1 MVDLAE
7 LNFSYLKN
15 SRIFASEY
23 KPATKLLKLYD
34 LEYYREVM
42 INARLVL
49 ENIVKKIFQIENLNR
64 YYQLPHGEDRRTL
77 RSDTKYLQSKLEYP
91 LSIINLFNEVRRFGN
106 DAVHDQNYK
115 FSKGQAWRAI
125 CDINDIFVFIINSYT
140 DEKLY
145 YMRPDIAMDA
155 ATGKRYIKRNI
166 VIMPKR
172 SIKEKTKN
180 PEVIQARE
188 LLKNKKKRSFS
199 SRLKKLLHK

>member
-1 MVDLAE
+1 MINLAE
-7 LNFSYLKN
+7 LDFAYLKN

-23 KPATKLLKLYD
+23 TPTAKLLKLYD

-64 YYQLPHGEDRRTL
+64 YYPLNHEAERRTL

-91 LSIINLFNEVRRFGN
+91 LAIINLFNEVRRFGN

-125 CDINDIFVFIINSYT
+125 CDINDIFVFILNSYT
-140 DEKLY
+140 DKQLY

-166 VIMPKR
+166 VTMPTHHT
-172 SIKEKTKN
+172 EKAKN
-180 PEVIQARE
+180 PELIQARE

-199 SRLKKLLHK
+199 SRLRKFLHK

>member
-1 MVDLAE
+1 MAE
-7 LNFSYLKN
+7 LNFDYLKN
-15 SRIFASEY
+15 DQIFANEY

-49 ENIVKKIFQIENLNR
+49 ENIVKEIFQIENLNR
-64 YYQLPHGEDRRTL
+64 YYSLGHNEDRRSL

-91 LSIINLFNEVRRFGN
+91 LNIISLFNEVRKFGN

-125 CDINDIFVFIINSYT
+125 CDLNDIFVFILNSYT
-140 DEKLY
+140 DKKFY

-155 ATGKRYIKRNI
+155 ATNKRYTKRDI
-166 VIMPKR
+166 VAIPENTPKK
-172 SIKEKTKN
+172 SKN
-180 PEVIQARE
+180 PEAIKAKE
-188 LLKNKKKRSFS
+188 FLKQKKKHHFS
-199 SRLKKLLHK
+199 NRLRKFLHR